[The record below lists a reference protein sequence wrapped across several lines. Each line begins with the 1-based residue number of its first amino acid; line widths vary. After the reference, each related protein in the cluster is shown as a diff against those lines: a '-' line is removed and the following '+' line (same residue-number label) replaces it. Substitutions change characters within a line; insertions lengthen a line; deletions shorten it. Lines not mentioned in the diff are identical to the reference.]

1 MGLGQS
7 GLTPTP
13 GDHSGGL
20 YTQDP
25 TSGRSS
31 SRIKQERVVGVFP
44 LEMSCSNSSI
54 LWVKRRW
61 GCKVKHLELKAFVC
75 VCVCAHAFVCAG
87 YGGVPGIT

>member
-1 MGLGQS
+1 M
-7 GLTPTP
+7 
-13 GDHSGGL
+13 
-20 YTQDP
+20 
-25 TSGRSS
+25 
-31 SRIKQERVVGVFP
+31 GVFP